1 MLQEGSN
8 GLGGEV
14 VTNEKVI
21 HVADSVE
28 NFWKVDLPSFEEQF
42 ILIISRSGIE
52 VILEGN
58 QATQIQRGLT
68 YDWE

>member
-28 NFWKVDLPSFEEQF
+28 NFWKVDLPSFEG
-42 ILIISRSGIE
+42 RGINI
-52 VILEGN
+52 VASGN
-58 QATQIQRGLT
+58 QQYFDFGKIKP
-68 YDWE
+68 EV